1 MADCYETKLREFA
14 EGKRL
19 GRLTNAVTCSRD
31 DRCDA
36 CGSTQPRTL
45 FGLKDGANGRYYFVG
60 QNCLAWL
67 MDNGMV
73 ARARYRDRAASAYRR
88 EMELRR
94 NGAAEG
100 RQAMEVAPVRLDGRP
115 PGSKVPSLRRILV
128 VERDGEYRALVR
140 LSDGQRSVSARA
152 GESCWHWEWTR
163 HNGGAVLDRVW
174 RPRRAMGASV
184 LRAHRDALVRWRM
197 GAGAASGISGR

>member
-1 MADCYETKLREFA
+1 MDDCYETRLREFA
-14 EGKRL
+14 DGKRL
-19 GRLTNAVTCSRD
+19 GRLTNTVASGRE

-45 FGLKDGANGRYYFVG
+45 FGLKDGGSGRYYFVG

-73 ARARYRDRAASAYRR
+73 ARARYRDKAASAYGR

-100 RQAMEVAPVRLDGRP
+100 RQAMEVAAVRLHGRP
-115 PGSKVPSLRRILV
+115 PGSKVPS
-128 VERDGEYRALVR
+128 
-140 LSDGQRSVSARA
+140 
-152 GESCWHWEWTR
+152 
-163 HNGGAVLDRVW
+163 
-174 RPRRAMGASV
+174 PRRSI
-184 LRAHRDALVRWRM
+184 VRSEERRV
-197 GAGAASGISGR
+197 GKECRSGLSA

>member
-1 MADCYETKLREFA
+1 MDDCYETKLRGFA

-19 GRLTNAVTCSRD
+19 GRLTNTVPCSRD

-45 FGLKDGANGRYYFVG
+45 LGLKDSVNGQYYFVG

-67 MDNGMV
+67 MENGMV
-73 ARARYRDRAASAYRR
+73 ARARYRDSAVRAYKR

-94 NGAAEG
+94 NGSAEG
-100 RQAMEVAPVRLDGRP
+100 RQATGVAPVRLNGHP
-115 PGSKVPSLRRILV
+115 QGLKVPSLRRVVLV
-128 VERDGEYRALVR
+128 VERNDEYQALVR
-140 LSDGQRSVSARA
+140 LSDGQRSASARA
-152 GESCWHWEWTR
+152 GESCWRWEWTR
-163 HNGGAVLDRVW
+163 DNGGAVLDRVW

-184 LRAHRDALVRWRM
+184 LRAHRAALERWRR
-197 GAGAASGISGR
+197 GADPRRE

>member
-1 MADCYETKLREFA
+1 MDDCYETKLREFA
-14 EGKRL
+14 DGKRL
-19 GRLTNAVTCSRD
+19 GRLTNTVASGRE

-45 FGLKDGANGRYYFVG
+45 FGLKDGGSGRYYFVG

-73 ARARYRDRAASAYRR
+73 ARARYRDKAASAYGR

-94 NGAAEG
+94 NGSAEG
-100 RQAMEVAPVRLDGRP
+100 RQATGVPPVQLNGYP
-115 PGSKVPSLRRILV
+115 QGPKVPSLRRVVLV
-128 VERDGEYRALVR
+128 VERNDEYRALVR

-152 GESCWHWEWTR
+152 GESCWRWEWTR
-163 HNGGAVLDRVW
+163 ENGGAVLDRVW
-174 RPRRAMGASV
+174 RPGRAMGASV
-184 LRAHRDALVRWRM
+184 LRAHRAALERWRM
-197 GAGAASGISGR
+197 AADPRRE

>member
-1 MADCYETKLREFA
+1 MDDCYETKLRDFA

-19 GRLTNAVTCSRD
+19 GRLTNTVACGRE

-45 FGLKDGANGRYYFVG
+45 LGLKDSINGRYYFVG

-73 ARARYRDRAASAYRR
+73 ARARYRDRAASAYTR

-94 NGAAEG
+94 NGTDEERPAI
-100 RQAMEVAPVRLDGRP
+100 EVAP
-115 PGSKVPSLRRILV
+115 
-128 VERDGEYRALVR
+128 
-140 LSDGQRSVSARA
+140 GQVDRNPARA
-152 GESCWHWEWTR
+152 K
-163 HNGGAVLDRVW
+163 
-174 RPRRAMGASV
+174 
-184 LRAHRDALVRWRM
+184 
-197 GAGAASGISGR
+197 AASHRRPN

>member
-1 MADCYETKLREFA
+1 MDDCYETKLREFA

-19 GRLTNAVTCSRD
+19 GRLTNTVPSSRE

-36 CGSTQPRTL
+36 CGSPQPRTL

-73 ARARYRDRAASAYRR
+73 ARARYRERTASAYRR

-94 NGAAEG
+94 NGGAEG
-100 RQAMEVAPVRLDGRP
+100 RQAMEVAPVRLDGHS
-115 PGSKVPSLRRILV
+115 PGSKVPSLRRIIV

-163 HNGGAVLDRVW
+163 HDGGALLDRVW

-184 LRAHRDALVRWRM
+184 LRAHRDALERWRM
-197 GAGAASGISGR
+197 GAGPRRE

>member
-1 MADCYETKLREFA
+1 MDDCYETRLREFA

-19 GRLTNAVTCSRD
+19 GRLTNTVPSSRE

-36 CGSTQPRTL
+36 CGSPQPRTL
-45 FGLKDGANGRYYFVG
+45 LGLKDSVNGRYYFVG

-67 MDNGMV
+67 MENGMV
-73 ARARYRDRAASAYRR
+73 ARARYRDKAAGAYGR

-94 NGAAEG
+94 NGSAEG
-100 RQAMEVAPVRLDGRP
+100 SQATGVAPVRLNGHP
-115 PGSKVPSLRRILV
+115 PGSIVPSLRRVVLV
-128 VERDGEYRALVR
+128 VERNDEYQALVR

-152 GESCWHWEWTR
+152 GESCWRWEWTR
-163 HNGGAVLDRVW
+163 DNGGAVLDRVW

-184 LRAHRDALVRWRM
+184 LRAHRAALERWRM
-197 GAGAASGISGR
+197 GAGPRRE

>member
-1 MADCYETKLREFA
+1 MDDCYETKLREFA

-45 FGLKDGANGRYYFVG
+45 LGLKDSINGRCYFVG

-73 ARARYRDRAASAYRR
+73 ARARYRDRAASAYTR

-94 NGAAEG
+94 NGTAEE
-100 RQAMEVAPVRLDGRP
+100 RPAIEVAPVQLDGHP
-115 PGSKVPSLRRILV
+115 PRSKAASLRRTILV

-184 LRAHRDALVRWRM
+184 LRAHRDALERWRM
-197 GAGAASGISGR
+197 GAGAAA

>member
-1 MADCYETKLREFA
+1 MDDCYETRLREFA

-19 GRLTNAVTCSRD
+19 GRLTSTVPSSRE

-36 CGSTQPRTL
+36 CGSPQPRTL
-45 FGLKDGANGRYYFVG
+45 FGLKDAVKGRYYFVG

-73 ARARYRDRAASAYRR
+73 ARARYRDRAASAYSR

-94 NGAAEG
+94 NGSAEV
-100 RQAMEVAPVRLDGRP
+100 RQAIGVAPVRLDGHP
-115 PGSKVPSLRRILV
+115 QGAKLPSLRRIVLV

-140 LSDGQRSVSARA
+140 LSNGQRRVSARA
-152 GESCWHWEWTR
+152 GESCWQWEWTR
-163 HNGGAVLDRVW
+163 HDGGALLERVW
-174 RPRRAMGASV
+174 RPRRAMGACV
-184 LRAHRDALVRWRM
+184 LRAHRDALERWRM
-197 GAGAASGISGR
+197 SAGPPRE